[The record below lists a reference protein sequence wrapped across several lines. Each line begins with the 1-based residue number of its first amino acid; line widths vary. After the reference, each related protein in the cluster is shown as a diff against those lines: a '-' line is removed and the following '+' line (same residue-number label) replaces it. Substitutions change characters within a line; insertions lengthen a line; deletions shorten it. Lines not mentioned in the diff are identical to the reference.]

1 MATKA
6 RKPAPGKGRAARSK
20 ATGFKATESKLG
32 AGPAV
37 AARSKDAAKPTFG
50 KAAPK
55 KVTPTAAKVTAKPA
69 KPRKSASGSSMA
81 DSAMRTVKTTANVA
95 AGAVVATAKSAAS
108 LAASVMGKGGSKS
121 KAKTK

>member
-6 RKPAPGKGRAARSK
+6 RKPASGKGRATRSR
-20 ATGFKATESKLG
+20 AIGSKATESKTG

-37 AARSKDAAKPTFG
+37 AARSKDANPSLG

-55 KVTPTAAKVTAKPA
+55 KVTPSAAKATAKPA
-69 KPRKSASGSSMA
+69 RSRKSASGGSMA

-95 AGAVVATAKSAAS
+95 AGAVVATARGAAS
-108 LAASVMGKGGSKS
+108 LAASVMGKGGSKP

>member
-6 RKPAPGKGRAARSK
+6 RKPAPGKGRATRS
-20 ATGFKATESKLG
+20 KATESKTG

-37 AARSKDAAKPTFG
+37 VARSKDAAKPSFG

-55 KVTPTAAKVTAKPA
+55 KVTPTAAKATAKPA
-69 KPRKSASGSSMA
+69 KPRKSASGGSMA

-95 AGAVVATAKSAAS
+95 AGAVVATARSAAS
-108 LAASVMGKGGSKS
+108 LAASVMGRGGSKS
-121 KAKTK
+121 KTKAK